1 MDKVKRELH
10 RSLEGLKDFQKAT
23 VRQAFRR
30 LFERSGGRI
39 LVADEVGLGKTIVA
53 RGVIAEAVLHHIEQ
67 NPCRPF
73 QVAYICS
80 NQAIAQENQQK
91 LQPFHSHMAAPMY
104 GRIAELSFA
113 PPNTDGRVLDINS
126 LTPATSFNVTQG
138 AGNWIERMIIYRLL
152 LGFFPSYEGE
162 LKEWV
167 RDAVTLDSWE
177 QKLLSSPGTR
187 PLRPGLSD
195 RFHLY
200 LTMNPAD
207 FSRRKQSATE
217 LGIDPES
224 PVCLLKAIEK
234 ILSELR
240 QKNRPVW
247 ARWDLLVFLR
257 RALVE
262 CCIDYIDADLF
273 ILDEFQRFRSL
284 LNEDEGSEEARI
296 AQRIF
301 SKTGSRI
308 LLLSATPFKAF
319 SGDDDRETGEAHY
332 EELRKVLDFLA
343 KDDPDDLQQ
352 FEDAR
357 RDIYRQLTG
366 LGTGALQ
373 PEDMCEKPK
382 NRLENLLARY
392 ICRTERAIAAGSGN
406 LMLQDS
412 WKTLTLPFSN
422 QDIDTFCA
430 IDRLAQVLARP
441 DLTARGL
448 GGAIEYAKS
457 APFPMSYLDGYQF
470 KEILRR
476 HKDHPEV
483 KRALSQSSCAWL
495 NEGEVSRYR
504 LNLSK
509 ASRKDG
515 GGNARLKQL
524 VGQAIGESGHQL
536 LWIPPSYPYY
546 KLSGPFAGQETFSKT
561 LVFSS
566 WQLVPKMIGTLLSYE
581 IERRTIGADST
592 IKSHDRRY
600 FHGDNQYRH
609 PRPLLRFRSKE
620 GDSSTMTLFTLLY
633 PSRVL
638 VDLVEDELFRDQN
651 RSYGEIKNAL
661 AEKINILLS
670 EVAGGIRTDPRG
682 KSPLW
687 YWFAP
692 FLLDRLA
699 GFNDSLNNWVERK
712 GGLPP
717 SNKESDQD
725 QDLTALKGH
734 FQSLAEILSNGNL
747 AMGDFPPDL
756 AEHLAALALGSP
768 AVGCQRSLRRLFP
781 DLAPDHLMTRA
792 TQLASGFLEMYNK
805 PEAISAIRLSVS
817 EGYFW
822 QQALVYGGQ
831 GCLHAMVDE
840 YLHMLLEQTGSL
852 DAVVVRFLNSINI
865 FTTSVKVESLKGFSK
880 GKKKKMR
887 CHYAVE
893 MGNQKIETEGG
904 QKRVANIRESFN
916 SPFRPFVLASTS
928 IGQEGLDF
936 HWYCRRIVHWNL
948 PSNPIDLEQREGR
961 INRYKSLVIR
971 RRVAARYG
979 SLIKRNP
986 SQGDLWAHL
995 MALAEQDSSRAQHC
1009 QLQPYWHLEGDDE
1022 VEAIERLVPLYP
1034 FSRDQEKLY
1043 ESLKVLAFY
1052 RLTFGQPRQEELL
1065 NFMLKREFS
1074 PQQVALIKERL
1085 MIDLSPLMREKKRL
1099 TEDAAGQ
1106 LTNEGISPI
1115 SRPFRVA

>member
-1 MDKVKRELH
+1 MDKVLSELH

-23 VRQAFRR
+23 VRKAFQQ
-30 LFERSGGRI
+30 LFERPGGRI

-53 RGVIAEAVLHHIEQ
+53 RGVIAEAVLRHMTQ
-67 NPCRPF
+67 NPSRAF

-80 NQAIAQENQQK
+80 NQVIAQENQQK
-91 LQPFHSHMAAPMY
+91 LQPVQSQKAAPMY

-113 PPNTDGRVLDINS
+113 PPNAEQRVLEINS

-152 LGFFPSYEGE
+152 LGLFPGYEDE

-167 RDAVTLDSWE
+167 RDAVAQGSWE
-177 QKLLSSPGTR
+177 QKLLSSPATR
-187 PLRPGLSD
+187 PLRPDLSD

-200 LTMNPAD
+200 LRMNPAD

-217 LGIDPES
+217 LGLDAQA
-224 PVCLLKAIEK
+224 PVCLLKATEK
-234 ILSELR
+234 LLSNLR
-240 QKNRPVW
+240 QKNNPVG
-247 ARWDLLVFLR
+247 ARWDLLVLLR
-257 RALVE
+257 RALIE

-284 LNEDEGSEEARI
+284 LNADEGSEEARI

-301 SKTGSRI
+301 SKPRSRI

-319 SGDDDRETGEAHY
+319 SGDDDRETGDAHF
-332 EELRKVLDFLA
+332 EELKKVLDFLA
-343 KDDPDDLQQ
+343 KDDPGDLLE
-352 FEDAR
+352 FEVAR

-373 PEDMCEKPK
+373 PEEMCEEPK
-382 NRLENLLARY
+382 NRLEDLLARY

-412 WKTLTLPFSN
+412 WKTLTFPFGK

-441 DLTARGL
+441 DLAGRRL
-448 GGAIEYAKS
+448 GGVIEYAKS
-457 APFPMSYLDGYQF
+457 ALFPMSYLDGYQF

-476 HKDHPEV
+476 HKDHPDV
-483 KRALSQSSCAWL
+483 KSTLSQSRCAWL
-495 NEGEVSRYR
+495 NEGEISRYN

-515 GGNARLKQL
+515 GGNARLQQL
-524 VGQAIGESGHQL
+524 VHEAIGESGHQL

-546 KLSGPFAGQETFSKT
+546 TLSGPFAGQDSFSKT
-561 LVFSS
+561 LVFSN

-581 IERRTIGADST
+581 VERRTIGADKI
-592 IKSHDRRY
+592 IKAHDRRY
-600 FHGDNQYRH
+600 FHGENQPRH
-609 PRPLLRFRSKE
+609 PRPLLRFRSKD
-620 GDSSTMTLFTLLY
+620 GDSSAMSLFTLLY
-633 PSRVL
+633 PGRVL
-638 VDLVEDELFRDQN
+638 SELVEDELFKTPG
-651 RSYGEIKNAL
+651 RSYAEIKAAL
-661 AEKINILLS
+661 AEKINLLLN
-670 EVAGGIRTDPRG
+670 EATAGIHTDPKG
-682 KSPLW
+682 KGQAW

-692 FLLDRLA
+692 FLLDRAA
-699 GFNDSLNNWVERK
+699 GYNDSLNSWIQSK
-712 GGLPP
+712 GGLADL
-717 SNKESDQD
+717 KEPH
-725 QDLTALKGH
+725 QDLAALRGH
-734 FQSLAEILSNGNL
+734 FQSLAEILADENFVVGE
-747 AMGDFPPDL
+747 FPQDL
-756 AEHLAALALGSP
+756 AEHLADVALGAP
-768 AVGCQRSLRRLFP
+768 AVACLRTLRRFFP
-781 DLAPDHLMTRA
+781 DFAPEQLMTRA
-792 TQLASGFLEMYNK
+792 SQLASGFLEMYNK
-805 PEAISAIRLSVS
+805 PEAISAIRLSS
-817 EGYFW
+817 PDGYFW
-822 QQALVYGGQ
+822 QQALVYGAR
-831 GCLHAMVDE
+831 GCVHAMVDE

-852 DAVVVRFLNSINI
+852 DAAVARFLNSINI
-865 FTTSVKVESLKGFSK
+865 FTTSVNVESLKGFSQ
-880 GKKKKMR
+880 GRKKKMR

-893 MGNQKIETEGG
+893 MGNQRIETEGG
-904 QKRVANIRESFN
+904 QERIANIRESFN

-971 RRVAARYG
+971 RRVAARYR
-979 SLIKRNP
+979 SQIENEP
-986 SQGDLWAHL
+986 AQGDPWAHL
-995 MALAEQDSSRAQHC
+995 MALAEVESSRANYC
-1009 QLQPYWHLEGDDE
+1009 QLQPFWHLDGDDE

-1043 ESLKVLAFY
+1043 DSLKILAFY

-1074 PQQVALIKERL
+1074 PQQVALIKEKL
-1085 MIDLSPLMREKKRL
+1085 MIDLSPLMRERKML
-1099 TEDAAGQ
+1099 IEQPSDQPATSVVSSN
-1106 LTNEGISPI
+1106 LPSIN
-1115 SRPFRVA
+1115 VV